1 VIEGKVEGKVT
12 LPNSL
17 LTIGANGTIKAEVQ
31 AKSVVVIGRVSGN
44 VRGTERVEI
53 QATGIVEGD
62 VIAPRLV
69 VAEGAVVNGSIQ
81 MTSKP
86 GADRTRPGAGAR
98 ARRAARRASRPG
110 PTAVLKADLR
120 AQQFL
125 PAALGCRLAARLLR
139 PCAAAEALL
148 EEEQDRRGHEDRGV
162 GAHDDADHHRERE
175 AEDHLAAEEEQAEHG
190 RERVQRGE
198 QRAARASRSR
208 CGSARPRD

>member
-1 VIEGKVEGKVT
+1 MSLFGKKDEREDAVGAFIAPSTAAQRVESTPAPAPRGWEREGKGDMANIGKSITINGDLSGEEDLVIEGKVEGKVT
-12 LPNSL
+12 LPNSQ

-86 GADRTRPGAGAR
+86 GAAAHAPQVSGE
-98 ARRAARRASRPG
+98 ARRATG
-110 PTAVLKADLR
+110 
-120 AQQFL
+120 
-125 PAALGCRLAARLLR
+125 
-139 PCAAAEALL
+139 
-148 EEEQDRRGHEDRGV
+148 
-162 GAHDDADHHRERE
+162 
-175 AEDHLAAEEEQAEHG
+175 
-190 RERVQRGE
+190 
-198 QRAARASRSR
+198 
-208 CGSARPRD
+208 